1 MMFFDNV
8 KNTIN
13 QPLGEING
21 YSIFIKREDL
31 LHPVVSGN
39 KFRKLK
45 YIFKEI
51 INNKIPVVITFGG
64 AFSNHLAA
72 TAALGNELD
81 IKTIGIVRGQEWK
94 NKINESNTLSYCYS
108 KKMDLICVSRE
119 AYKKKETSD
128 EIQKYL
134 KTISNYRLIPEGG
147 TESISVKGCAE
158 ILRPIDSKFDV
169 ICSSLGTG
177 GTLAGLITAS
187 YKKQFILGFNSLNS
201 SSALN
206 LVNHF
211 TKKKNWE
218 IINDFTFGGY
228 GKIKPELINFMNN
241 FYKQYKIPLDP
252 VYTGKMLFAIF
263 ELIKKNKW
271 RWGKKILVIHTG
283 GLQGI
288 SGMNNYLERKKL
300 PILIY

>member
-1 MMFFDNV
+1 MVFFDNV
-8 KNTIN
+8 KNSIN
-13 QPLGEING
+13 QPLKVING
-21 YSIFIKREDL
+21 YRIFIKREDL
-31 LHPVVSGN
+31 LHPIVSGN

-51 INNKIPVVITFGG
+51 IIDKIPVAITFGG

-72 TAALGNELD
+72 TAYLGDELG
-81 IKTIGIVRGQEWK
+81 IKTIGIVRGQEWRD
-94 NKINESNTLSYCYS
+94 KINDSNTLSYCFS
-108 KKMDLICVSRE
+108 KKMDLICLSRE
-119 AYKKKETSD
+119 AYKKKEAS
-128 EIQKYL
+128 EEVQKIL
-134 KTISNYRLIPEGG
+134 KSISNCRLIPEGG
-147 TESISVKGCAE
+147 TESLSVKGCTE
-158 ILRPIDSKFDV
+158 ILRPQDSKFDV
-169 ICSSLGTG
+169 ICSSVGTG
-177 GTLAGLITAS
+177 GTIAGLITAS
-187 YKKQFILGFNSLNS
+187 YKNQIILGFNALNS
-201 SSALN
+201 FSAHN
-206 LVNHF
+206 LVNQY

-241 FYKQYKIPLDP
+241 FYKQYKIPIDP

-283 GLQGI
+283 GLQGV

-300 PILIY
+300 PILTY

>member
-1 MMFFDNV
+1 MIFFDNV

-13 QPLGEING
+13 QPLEEING

-31 LHPVVSGN
+31 LDPIVSGN

-51 INNKIPVVITFGG
+51 IINKIPVVITFGG

-72 TAALGNELD
+72 TAALGNELG
-81 IKTIGIVRGQEWK
+81 IKTIGIVRGQEWRD
-94 NKINESNTLSYCYS
+94 KINESNTLSYCDS

-119 AYKKKETSD
+119 AYKKKETSY
-128 EIQKYL
+128 EIQKFL

-147 TESISVKGCAE
+147 TEYLSIKGCAE
-158 ILRPIDSKFDV
+158 ILRPLDSKFDV
-169 ICSSLGTG
+169 ICTSLGTG

-187 YKKQFILGFNSLNS
+187 YKKQFVLGFNALNS
-201 SSALN
+201 FSAIN
-206 LVNHF
+206 LVNQY
-211 TKKKNWE
+211 TEKKNWE

-263 ELIKKNKW
+263 ELLKKNKW

-283 GLQGI
+283 GLQGV
-288 SGMNNYLERKKL
+288 SGMNNYLEKKKL
-300 PILIY
+300 PILTY

>member
-1 MMFFDNV
+1 MIFFDNV

-13 QPLGEING
+13 QSLGEING

-51 INNKIPVVITFGG
+51 ITNKIPVVITFGG

-72 TAALGNELD
+72 TAALGNELGV
-81 IKTIGIVRGQEWK
+81 KTIGIVRGQEWR

-187 YKKQFILGFNSLNS
+187 YKKQFILGFNALNS
-201 SSALN
+201 SSAIN
-206 LVNHF
+206 LVNYY

-300 PILIY
+300 PILTY

>member
-1 MMFFDNV
+1 MIFFDNV

-13 QPLGEING
+13 QSLGEING

-51 INNKIPVVITFGG
+51 ITNKIPVVITFGG

-72 TAALGNELD
+72 TAALGNELGV
-81 IKTIGIVRGQEWK
+81 KTIGIVRGQEWR

-187 YKKQFILGFNSLNS
+187 YKKQFILGFNALNS

-206 LVNHF
+206 LVNYY

-300 PILIY
+300 PILTY

>member
-1 MMFFDNV
+1 MFFDNV

-13 QPLGEING
+13 QTLGEING
-21 YSIFIKREDL
+21 CSIFIKREDL

-51 INNKIPVVITFGG
+51 IINKTPVVITFGG

-72 TAALGNELD
+72 TAALGNELGV
-81 IKTIGIVRGQEWK
+81 KTIGIVRGQEWGD
-94 NKINESNTLSYCYS
+94 KINESNTLSYCYS
-108 KKMDLICVSRE
+108 KKMNLICVSRE

-134 KTISNYRLIPEGG
+134 KTISHYRLIPEGG
-147 TESISVKGCAE
+147 TESLSVKGCAE
-158 ILRPIDSKFDV
+158 ILRPLDSKFDV
-169 ICSSLGTG
+169 ICTSLGTG

-187 YKKQFILGFNSLNS
+187 YKKQFVLGFNALNNF
-201 SSALN
+201 SALN
-206 LVNHF
+206 LVNQY

-263 ELIKKNKW
+263 ELLKKNKW
-271 RWGKKILVIHTG
+271 RWGKKILIIHTG
-283 GLQGI
+283 GLQGV

-300 PILIY
+300 PILTY